1 MDQKI
6 SGVFFLVP
14 PHGRAS
20 TCLWQ
25 EFSGSTASCAMLDC
39 LSPSSSSTTCPVWLQ
54 IYRCLCLASRVW
66 WLGAPST
73 VFHFGFGSPSPPSG
87 PSPRLHPPL
96 SKMKTKE
103 QSRDNTILDTGVVA
117 MGRSTEEGGK
127 SRGIKGDS
135 RSNRLIERCVP
146 KDTWTEQP
154 PMC

>member
-1 MDQKI
+1 
-6 SGVFFLVP
+6 
-14 PHGRAS
+14 
-20 TCLWQ
+20 
-25 EFSGSTASCAMLDC
+25 
-39 LSPSSSSTTCPVWLQ
+39 
-54 IYRCLCLASRVW
+54 
-66 WLGAPST
+66 
-73 VFHFGFGSPSPPSG
+73 
-87 PSPRLHPPL
+87 
-96 SKMKTKE
+96 MKTKE